1 MYKNRSPYRSP
12 QTSKIESSTKKR
24 KLGNSLVVQW
34 LGCGTFTG
42 VAQVQSLV
50 GELRSHKPLTAV
62 KKKKKKKERKKV
74 HKLGIRK
81 FITIKLLW
89 EMQQVTVPFFFYT
102 NQENEILK
110 LGIANDQGKNT
121 ASILK

>member
-1 MYKNRSPYRSP
+1 MVRILHFHCGGPGSVPSWGIKVP
-12 QTSKIESSTKKR
+12 QATHSS
-24 KLGNSLVVQW
+24 Q
-34 LGCGTFTG
+34 
-42 VAQVQSLV
+42 
-50 GELRSHKPLTAV
+50 
-62 KKKKKKKERKKV
+62 KKKKKERKKV

-89 EMQQVTVPFFFYT
+89 EIQQVTVPFLYA

-110 LGIANDQGKNT
+110 LGISNDQGKNT

>member
-34 LGCGTFTG
+34 LGYGTFTV

-62 KKKKKKKERKKV
+62 KKKKKKERKKV

-89 EMQQVTVPFFFYT
+89 EMQQVTVPFFFT
-102 NQENEILK
+102 QIKKMRSL
-110 LGIANDQGKNT
+110 
-121 ASILK
+121 S

>member
-12 QTSKIESSTKKR
+12 QTSKIESSTKKH

-34 LGCGTFTG
+34 LGYGTFTV

-62 KKKKKKKERKKV
+62 KKKKGKKESPCVPVADSFRYLAKLIQYCKV
-74 HKLGIRK
+74 
-81 FITIKLLW
+81 
-89 EMQQVTVPFFFYT
+89 
-102 NQENEILK
+102 
-110 LGIANDQGKNT
+110 
-121 ASILK
+121 

>member
-1 MYKNRSPYRSP
+1 MDHV
-12 QTSKIESSTKKR
+12 QGT
-24 KLGNSLVVQW
+24 SLVVQW
-34 LGCGTFTG
+34 LGYCTFTV
-42 VAQVQSLV
+42 VAQVQFLV
-50 GELRSHKPLTAV
+50 GELRSHKPHTAV
-62 KKKKKKKERKKV
+62 KKKKKKERKKV

-89 EMQQVTVPFFFYT
+89 EIQQVTVPFLYA

-110 LGIANDQGKNT
+110 LGISNDQGKNT